1 MDNAQLIDQLG
12 PQNEQSNLTK
22 QLLGN
27 TELLAIVMDMV
38 GSRLAPDNPFA
49 GVGST
54 LAKSSLAAKEEQT
67 RKTSSEQNW
76 NQFMQMLTGKDQAG
90 PTSVTVARD
99 PAGTGGLQYNI
110 AGFEGQ
116 QKHMEDATR
125 PAIRSAE
132 DFIKDFGGEGGF

>member
-1 MDNAQLIDQLG
+1 MNNVQQLG

-27 TELLAIVMDMV
+27 TELLAIVMDML
-38 GSRLAPDNPFA
+38 GSGLAPDNPFA
-49 GVGST
+49 GIGST

-110 AGFEGQ
+110 AGFEEVK
-116 QKHMEDATR
+116 QKLKESTG